1 MAARAR
7 TLRVVNPLALMARVL
22 RGVADRIDP
31 PATIEPVRVGSGMSD
46 MYVCD
51 FVRGEVRLRGKVIY
65 RG

>member
-7 TLRVVNPLALMARVL
+7 TLRVVTPLKLIARVL
-22 RGVADRIDP
+22 RGAADRIDP
-31 PATIEPVRVGSGMSD
+31 PATIEPVSVGSGMSD